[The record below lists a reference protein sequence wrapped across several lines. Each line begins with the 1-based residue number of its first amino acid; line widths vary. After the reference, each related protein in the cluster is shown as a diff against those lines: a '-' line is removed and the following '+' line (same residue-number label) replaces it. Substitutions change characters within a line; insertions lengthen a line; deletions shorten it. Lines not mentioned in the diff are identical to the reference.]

1 MEFFAGLLSRAES
14 GATMDRIPAHF
25 AQQRLRT
32 ICGRTARYRRV
43 HRFHRP
49 LAGSVRG
56 ARHAAQARAV
66 PRQIPS
72 IATMTKLSILLLAA
86 CAFAQKQPI
95 TLETLSAGGRGG
107 GRGGRRAGGPPT
119 GVQGAK

>member
-66 PRQIPS
+66 PRQIAT
-72 IATMTKLSILLLAA
+72 IATMTKFSILLLAA

-95 TLETLSAGGRGG
+95 TLETLSAGE
-107 GRGGRRAGGPPT
+107 RAGREEKN
-119 GVQGAK
+119 AELRH